1 MKCSQNQ
8 VNRYRYCVVLSVVV
22 QSLCISLPSVAN
34 PSQQTES
41 VLDKNSYLN
50 LELPVTPG
58 ELLTQQSLPIEFTLE
73 TEPEDPKN
81 ENNQDIEFTLET
93 EPEEATTDENN
104 EDVDI
109 LLEVVGQ
116 PDNFSGST
124 PVYVI
129 DQEEIKR
136 QNATSV
142 ADVLKKIP
150 GFAINDVGHGADI
163 HTGTYYRGASINQSV
178 FLINGRPINND
189 ISTYHG
195 GTDLNSIPVE
205 AIERVELSSGV
216 TSALYG
222 SSAFGGVV
230 NIITKEGYSTPKL
243 NSSVQFGSLNLN
255 NQQVTY
261 SAGVDDVRYNF
272 SFERFFIDNRYSVPE
287 GAANRDAQ
295 GLLSNA
301 DTATST
307 YFGSIGLD
315 LDPQNSLNLDIKKL
329 SSRRGL
335 VYFGFPRL
343 LQRDRLDHD
352 GLNVGLSWKTRLGRG
367 ESSNLTTTIGYNQDY
382 FSTYGPTFFTGAVYN
397 RRGVLDSQKI
407 TARVDHDWQLTANN
421 KLRWGLDL
429 QNSQLNGETFS
440 TRPDREEFNDVQNR
454 SVLNT
459 ALFAVNTLN
468 VSEDF
473 QVDLGLRQ
481 SFDGEFGS
489 YLNPS
494 GGLRYSLTPTVT
506 LRGSWAGGQR
516 NPGLDQLYLYDTVH
530 GWNSNANLK
539 PETGSSWTMGTD
551 VRLTD
556 NLVGQFTYFGS
567 SLDNRLAINPN
578 NNTWENLGLVDTNGL
593 EAALRLQISPR
604 WSSFVN
610 YTYTDAQIKTGTQA
624 GLQLGLIP
632 YSVAQSGLSYRNS
645 GWEGNLYLTYNSGMR
660 RALFTNT
667 AAGQTTTD
675 FSPSFLNLDLSGK
688 IPLTNNTAMTIYLE
702 NLLGEQ
708 YEKVNRIYSPGFTVR
723 VGVTA
728 NL

>member
-22 QSLCISLPSVAN
+22 QSLCISLPSVAKA
-34 PSQQTES
+34 SQQTES
-41 VLDKNSYLN
+41 VFDKNSYLN
-50 LELPVTPG
+50 LELPVTPV
-58 ELLTQQSLPIEFTLE
+58 ELLTQQSPPIESTLE
-73 TEPEDPKN
+73 TEP
-81 ENNQDIEFTLET
+81 
-93 EPEEATTDENN
+93 EATTDENN
-104 EDVDI
+104 QDVDI
-109 LLEVVGQ
+109 LLEVLGQ

-142 ADVLKKIP
+142 ADVLKRMP

-230 NIITKEGYSTPKL
+230 NIITKEAYSTPKL
-243 NSSVQFGSLNLN
+243 NSSIQFGSLNLN

-335 VYFGFPRL
+335 VYFGFPPL

-397 RRGVLDSQKI
+397 RLGVLDSQKI

-440 TRPDREEFNDVQNR
+440 TRPDRVRFNEVENR

-494 GGLRYSLTPTVT
+494 GGLRYSLTPAVT

-530 GWNSNANLK
+530 GWESNADLK
-539 PETGSSWTMGTD
+539 PETGSSWTMGAD

-556 NLVGQFTYFGS
+556 NLIGQFTYFGS

-604 WSSFVN
+604 WSSFLN

-632 YSVAQSGLSYRNS
+632 YSVAQSGISYRNS

-667 AAGQTTTD
+667 AAGQTPTD
-675 FSPSFLNLDLSGK
+675 FSPSFLNLDLSSK